1 MIVNTILL
9 LTCLVLIIGLCVF
22 YFYRDP
28 ERQIT
33 KLDKVILSP
42 ADGRVVSVRRYMAG
56 VAPALNKGGRD
67 FRVDELAYTGVLGS
81 DGTMISI
88 HISPLD
94 VHVIRS
100 PADARIVYLSQIR
113 GGLRFM
119 REKDFEITNER
130 VSIVLE
136 TAYGV
141 VGLVVVGAPIASSV
155 KLLRAMGSRVQ
166 AGERIARIRL
176 GSLATVI
183 IPDESRLTP
192 SVSCGNRVLA
202 GVTVLATQSEKPVIN
217 EECYTPIKSTFKER
231 LYLVFLAAFAV
242 LKLTWTMEVCQSVL
256 KHQNYQEFSRLL
268 PLGN

>member
-1 MIVNTILL
+1 
-9 LTCLVLIIGLCVF
+9 
-22 YFYRDP
+22 
-28 ERQIT
+28 
-33 KLDKVILSP
+33 
-42 ADGRVVSVRRYMAG
+42 
-56 VAPALNKGGRD
+56 
-67 FRVDELAYTGVLGS
+67 
-81 DGTMISI
+81 
-88 HISPLD
+88 
-94 VHVIRS
+94 
-100 PADARIVYLSQIR
+100 
-113 GGLRFM
+113 M

-242 LKLTWTMEVCQSVL
+242 LKLTWTRLWKSVN
-256 KHQNYQEFSRLL
+256 QC
-268 PLGN
+268 

>member
-1 MIVNTILL
+1 MSRMIVTTILL
-9 LTCLVLIIGLCVF
+9 LTCLVLITGLCVS

-56 VAPALNKGGRD
+56 IAPTLNKDGRY
-67 FRVDELAYTGVLGS
+67 FRVDELTDTGLFGS

-94 VHVIRS
+94 VHTIRS

-119 REKDFEITNER
+119 RETDFEITNER

-155 KLLRAMGSRVQ
+155 KLLRAMGSCVQ

-183 IPDESRLTP
+183 IPDECKLNP

-202 GVTVLATQSEKPVIN
+202 GVTILATQSEKPFIN
-217 EECYTPIKSTFKER
+217 EECYTPISSTFEER
-231 LYLVFLAAFAV
+231 LYLVFLAAYAV
-242 LKLTWTMEVCQSVL
+242 LKQAWT
-256 KHQNYQEFSRLL
+256 RLWK
-268 PLGN
+268 PINQR